1 MLSIFFHEYE
11 SDWHVR
17 PFQTQLSVQ
26 HHLRYSNQTYFEW
39 QQIVNHSKN
48 WKPLSYLEL
57 CEYVFVGKGSGTK
70 FRF

>member
-1 MLSIFFHEYE
+1 MYRCDLCKELKNMLSIFFHEYK

-39 QQIVNHSKN
+39 Q
-48 WKPLSYLEL
+48 
-57 CEYVFVGKGSGTK
+57 
-70 FRF
+70 